1 MFKKIV
7 SQLSLSPA
15 TIEQV
20 ARYAKT
26 TRQNQRLYGWAF
38 IILAA
43 VTILYGAALL
53 TQPVH
58 TSSPTSND
66 LVPGGLPS
74 ADSILSAY
82 DANTNGFQDATRI
95 LGINRQILAKAVS
108 QESCSPT
115 DMRYI
120 TGRTLYSQAAD
131 TQEYQFKNTPPLF
144 IQPASI
150 HSDISGWCGISTE
163 GIAFTILTSDGNI
176 ATAALPATP
185 VQQPSPLTR
194 AITVD
199 SDTLS
204 ATNDITFTLTVKNDS
219 TSAITEDV
227 WITTGDIDE
236 YAHISYASAGGIIS
250 VASHQIL
257 WPQLTIPANGAQ
269 TMTFTAHLNQ
279 PVDETAQQ
287 RHNTY
292 AYDCTVQATFGT
304 TATAHISCPLSKDIE
319 QILFSLPP
327 LYPPIGITIFILLT
341 LFCGFNYFA
350 LRLQSKE
357 LRIIR
362 TQINTGGL

>member
-131 TQEYQFKNTPPLF
+131 TQEYQFKNTPP
-144 IQPASI
+144 PI
-150 HSDISGWCGISTE
+150 HS
-163 GIAFTILTSDGNI
+163 
-176 ATAALPATP
+176 
-185 VQQPSPLTR
+185 
-194 AITVD
+194 
-199 SDTLS
+199 
-204 ATNDITFTLTVKNDS
+204 
-219 TSAITEDV
+219 
-227 WITTGDIDE
+227 
-236 YAHISYASAGGIIS
+236 AS
-250 VASHQIL
+250 
-257 WPQLTIPANGAQ
+257 
-269 TMTFTAHLNQ
+269 
-279 PVDETAQQ
+279 
-287 RHNTY
+287 
-292 AYDCTVQATFGT
+292 
-304 TATAHISCPLSKDIE
+304 
-319 QILFSLPP
+319 
-327 LYPPIGITIFILLT
+327 
-341 LFCGFNYFA
+341 FNP
-350 LRLQSKE
+350 
-357 LRIIR
+357 
-362 TQINTGGL
+362 